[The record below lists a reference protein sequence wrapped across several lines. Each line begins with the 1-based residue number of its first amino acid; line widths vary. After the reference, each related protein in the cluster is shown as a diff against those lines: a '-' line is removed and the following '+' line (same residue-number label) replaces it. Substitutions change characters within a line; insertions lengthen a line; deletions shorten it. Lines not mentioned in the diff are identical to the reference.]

1 MTKKKWL
8 VTIEEK
14 TEYHIEV
21 EGETVADAIH
31 NALTSKENRDSIFE
45 NAAMTEYSDK
55 VVYVGMN
62 DKWIP
67 EVK

>member
-31 NALTSKENRDSIFE
+31 NALTSKENRDEIFE
-45 NAAMTEYSDK
+45 NAHMLEFSDK
-55 VVYVGMN
+55 VIHISLL
-62 DKWIP
+62 D
-67 EVK
+67 